1 MGGGVDER
9 LAEMRLGSSADATPR
24 RAVGVSLGFSL
35 LEMESP
41 WNITHRHER
50 SGRRCLPL

>member
-1 MGGGVDER
+1 MDER